1 MLFSLSMFPIG
12 SGDSIADPVAMVV
25 DEIDNAGLDYEVTG
39 ADTVIEGEWDE
50 VMPVIARARER
61 LREEHDRVFMVLT
74 VDDHAGSTDRLQG
87 AVEDVQK
94 RLGRPLS
101 RGV

>member
-12 SGDSIADPVAMVV
+12 AGESLVDPVSLVV

-39 ADTVIEGEWDE
+39 TDTVIEGEWDE
-50 VMPVIARARER
+50 VLPVISRARER
-61 LREEHDRVFMVLT
+61 LREEHDRVFMLLT
-74 VDDHAGSTDRLQG
+74 VDDRAGSTDRLQG
-87 AVEDVQK
+87 AVDDVQD